1 MALLASMD
9 IGSLLSMQNGFPP
22 RKSADL
28 MGIGACHL
36 LSTLNHASSWI
47 SCCGGKIE
55 FLNLMEAQYGKIP
68 WPSCYVEAPNLI
80 LQLFLCKKRC
90 FGLIPLVNSCKFLG
104 TDLCRSLSCY
114 TLSAHYITELCCK
127 VFEFF

>member
-55 FLNLMEAQYGKIP
+55 FLNLMEAQYD
-68 WPSCYVEAPNLI
+68 EME
-80 LQLFLCKKRC
+80 LCMCDLLSRITYNDHKKRQK
-90 FGLIPLVNSCKFLG
+90 ITSC
-104 TDLCRSLSCY
+104 S
-114 TLSAHYITELCCK
+114 
-127 VFEFF
+127 

>member
-1 MALLASMD
+1 
-9 IGSLLSMQNGFPP
+9 MQNGFPP

-55 FLNLMEAQYGKIP
+55 FLNLMEAQMKWSYACVI
-68 WPSCYVEAPNLI
+68 SCQEL
-80 LQLFLCKKRC
+80 LTMTTKKGRK
-90 FGLIPLVNSCKFLG
+90 LPAEQ
-104 TDLCRSLSCY
+104 DQARR
-114 TLSAHYITELCCK
+114 
-127 VFEFF
+127 